1 MSVDIKYS
9 LIIIAVVALG
19 TFFTRALPFL
29 LFAGRKP
36 SKPVLY
42 VGKYLPSAVIAILVV
57 YCLGGSGL
65 SFGVLLPKLIA
76 GAAVVLLHIWKR
88 NNLLSIAAGTLIY
101 MLLVQF
107 VFV

>member
-1 MSVDIKYS
+1 
-9 LIIIAVVALG
+9 
-19 TFFTRALPFL
+19 
-29 LFAGRKP
+29 
-36 SKPVLY
+36 
-42 VGKYLPSAVIAILVV
+42 
-57 YCLGGSGL
+57 
-65 SFGVLLPKLIA
+65 LIA